1 MEVNIEINK
10 VTKKKRKMG
19 SKKKV
24 QDVVREQKSIFLFL
38 ILQNLVIFT
47 IYPRG
52 CQVWIDKTSPCS
64 IMQFQ

>member
-24 QDVVREQKSIFLFL
+24 QDVVREQKSIFL
-38 ILQNLVIFT
+38 IFDFT
-47 IYPRG
+47 KLGDFYYLSKRLPSL
-52 CQVWIDKTSPCS
+52 D
-64 IMQFQ
+64 